1 MPELGEGRAQWG
13 SGDLKQPFE
22 RAVEFEDQ
30 KDRTGNR

>member
-13 SGDLKQPFE
+13 AGDLKQSLK

-30 KDRTGNR
+30 KDRARNR